1 VQRHAMSVQFA
12 DTSNVKVRPIA
23 VSLLTAGA
31 EQEWDNFVLQH
42 PQASPF
48 HLLAWKRTIEESFKY
63 QPMYLRAQD
72 ESGVCGVLPL
82 FFVKN
87 PIIGRAL
94 LSTPFAVYGGIL
106 ARSEEPKRALY
117 EHANELAAELGC
129 GYVEYRNRY
138 AEQCGGTANVSRYAA
153 FSQVLTPDE
162 TVLLESLPKKT
173 RNIVRKVLKTPFEV
187 RSGIRN
193 PHLFDQLHSRN
204 MRRLGTPNFPR
215 KYFERLIANFG
226 PMVDIRE
233 VWLDGAVLAVSLNI
247 YFRNDMHTYH
257 AASDTRHKTF
267 GANTFMYYDHLRWAG
282 QNGFRTFDFGRCK
295 RNTGVFEFKKH
306 WDTTMQELPYEI
318 VLVKRKELPN
328 FSPANPKFDLPIR
341 IWRNLPLPVT
351 RAVSK
356 VVFPLFP

>member
-1 VQRHAMSVQFA
+1 MSVQFA
-12 DTSNVKVRPIA
+12 DTSNVRVRSIA
-23 VSLLTAGA
+23 VSRLTAAA

-42 PQASPF
+42 PHASPF
-48 HLLAWKRTIEESFKY
+48 HLSAWKRTIEESFKY

-106 ARSEEPKRALY
+106 ARSEEAKRALY

-138 AEQCGGTANVSRYAA
+138 PEQCGGTTNVSRYVA

-226 PMVDIRE
+226 PMADIRE
-233 VWLDGAVLAVSLNI
+233 VWLDGAVMAVSLNI

-257 AASDTRHKTF
+257 AASDTRHKTL

-282 QNGFRTFDFGRCK
+282 QNGFSTFDFGRCK